1 MLLCA
6 MFTIRLFLDKYDK
19 INIFVL
25 DSHCNLML
33 KATKT
38 DSTNESPSQVSLRFK
53 QIIVQSTLTISLF
66 TCIC

>member
-38 DSTNESPSQVSLRFK
+38 DCTNELPSQVSLRFK
-53 QIIVQSTLTISLF
+53 QIVVQ
-66 TCIC
+66 

>member
-6 MFTIRLFLDKYDK
+6 IFTIRLFPDKYDN

-25 DSHCNLML
+25 DSHCNLSL

-38 DSTNESPSQVSLRFK
+38 DCTYESPSQVSLRFK
-53 QIIVQSTLTISLF
+53 QIIVQ
-66 TCIC
+66 

>member
-6 MFTIRLFLDKYDK
+6 MFMIRLFLDKYDK

-38 DSTNESPSQVSLRFK
+38 DCTNESHIHIK
-53 QIIVQSTLTISLF
+53 TETILY
-66 TCIC
+66 I